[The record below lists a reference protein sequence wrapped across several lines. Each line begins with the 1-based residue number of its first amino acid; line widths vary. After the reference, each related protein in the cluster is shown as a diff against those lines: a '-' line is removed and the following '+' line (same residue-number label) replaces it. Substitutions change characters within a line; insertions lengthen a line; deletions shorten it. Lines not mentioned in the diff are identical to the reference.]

1 VTRRSPNV
9 QSPVR
14 PAPSRLSAAQ
24 EALVVYLQHLPPV
37 DSAVPAHVPPAPG
50 DPEADTFWF
59 AYSGVYRR

>member
-1 VTRRSPNV
+1 MDHFANLTPEDM
-9 QSPVR
+9 
-14 PAPSRLSAAQ
+14 

-37 DSAVPAHVPPAPG
+37 DSEVPAPVPPAPG